1 MRCWNNGTTS
11 IPTRLSLED
20 ANLILNAGHG
30 AANLSKDTTV
40 NFNQRLTQLL
50 ASIVRRL
57 DPTRPITAGCNEPS
71 PDNNLF
77 KSGALDIIGFNYH
90 RQWIK
95 DVPKNFPNKPFMMTE
110 SVSAL
115 QTRGYYRMPS
125 DSIFIMPKRW
135 DLPYTDPTM
144 MCSAYDNSHA
154 SWSSTHEQ
162 TWDIVKH
169 TPYCSGQFIWTGF
182 DYIGE
187 PTPYGFPAR
196 SSYFGIIDLA
206 GFPKDVYYMYQSEW
220 TTKPVLHLFPH
231 WNWVDGQTID
241 LWCYYNNADEVEALC
256 QWAEPGREA
265 EG

>member
-1 MRCWNNGTTS
+1 MWRERKTKNDYARFFDQWAERDLTDLVVRDRNHPSILMWSIGNEVLEQWNNVNTDK
-11 IPTRLSLED
+11 LSLED

-135 DLPYTDPTM
+135 DCPIL
-144 MCSAYDNSHA
+144 
-154 SWSSTHEQ
+154 
-162 TWDIVKH
+162 
-169 TPYCSGQFIWTGF
+169 TP
-182 DYIGE
+182 
-187 PTPYGFPAR
+187 R
-196 SSYFGIIDLA
+196 
-206 GFPKDVYYMYQSEW
+206 
-220 TTKPVLHLFPH
+220 
-231 WNWVDGQTID
+231 
-241 LWCYYNNADEVEALC
+241 
-256 QWAEPGREA
+256 
-265 EG
+265 